1 MNDGLMTIEELS
13 IRSGVSSRNIRAYQS
28 RGLLPAPQSQ
38 PGARLGFYDSNHLG
52 RLRLINR
59 LQERGF
65 SLAGI
70 ADLLDALEAGRSLEQ
85 VLGMEAAVAESEED
99 ESEIV
104 SEAELLASLPADM
117 DAQDLLQR
125 LRGLGLVVR
134 DGQSYR
140 VKHPA
145 VLAMGKDAR
154 QAGIPYDLLLEEFE
168 RVQQDAHRIAHR
180 FVALYNDHIWLPYM
194 AAGMPKERLPL
205 MVDTMKKL
213 RKMAVAMTAPLMSEA
228 IMDEI
233 EVIAQQNLPTPDPTH
248 SDRYGTKKNEAD

>member
-1 MNDGLMTIEELS
+1 MSDGFLTIEELS
-13 IRSGVSSRNIRAYQS
+13 LRSGVTSRNIRAYQS
-28 RGLLPAPQSQ
+28 KGLLHGPLSQ
-38 PGARLGFYDSNHLG
+38 QGQRASFYDSSHLA

-70 ADLLDALEAGRSLEQ
+70 ADLLVALEAGKSLEQ

-99 ESEIV
+99 DSMLMTEETLV
-104 SEAELLASLPADM
+104 SAFPEDV
-117 DAQDLLQR
+117 DAQDFLQR

-134 DGQSYR
+134 VGRDYK

-145 VLAMGKDAR
+145 VLTLGLDA
-154 QAGIPYDLLLEEFE
+154 QSAGIPYEVLLSEFE
-168 RVQQDAHRIAHR
+168 SLREDAHRIAHR
-180 FVALYNDHIWLPYM
+180 FVELYNNHIWLPYM
-194 AAGMPKERLPL
+194 AEGMPKERLPAII
-205 MVDTMKKL
+205 DNMKKL

-233 EVIAQQNLPTPDPTH
+233 EVVAQQNLPSPDNLQP
-248 SDRYGTKKNEAD
+248 SNKRDEKP